1 MTYVHCP
8 FTRRLLYS
16 VLPKSVANELRHQR
30 PVPPKR
36 WVRCAEAKKRD
47 RKFQRSNFFMTN
59 QRRWDLKGGKFWCSG
74 KTCWPSTET
83 ETDSMKGWEE
93 MMYGLVKG
101 NGLSR
106 LINNRCQCSNFTGDE
121 KLGGTSL
128 IGKRRRRWKS
138 PEYLCGNSKALEVS
152 LRRVWKQW
160 RMVLNKKWLFGID
173 FLPLLFS
180 SVLDILSSA
189 NDEWRIIR
197 GITISCLQDI
207 KMCRRKVD
215 GLTYKMKIKSRLL
228 WKSPRFFSN
237 WMVSNIFWSFL
248 ENGNKSYFMVQ
259 LRWEKAPAKEDWSYL
274 DI

>member
-1 MTYVHCP
+1 MAYVHCP

-47 RKFQRSNFFMTN
+47 RKFQRSNFFMTI
-59 QRRWDLKGGKFWCSG
+59 QRRWDLRGGKFWCSG

-106 LINNRCQCSNFTGDE
+106 LINNRCQCSNYTGDE

-128 IGKRRRRWKS
+128 IGKRRRRRK
-138 PEYLCGNSKALEVS
+138 
-152 LRRVWKQW
+152 
-160 RMVLNKKWLFGID
+160 VLNISVAIAKLSKCLCAEFENNDGWCWTRNGSSGLTFCLFC
-173 FLPLLFS
+173 FLLF
-180 SVLDILSSA
+180 
-189 NDEWRIIR
+189 
-197 GITISCLQDI
+197 
-207 KMCRRKVD
+207 
-215 GLTYKMKIKSRLL
+215 
-228 WKSPRFFSN
+228 
-237 WMVSNIFWSFL
+237 
-248 ENGNKSYFMVQ
+248 
-259 LRWEKAPAKEDWSYL
+259 
-274 DI
+274 